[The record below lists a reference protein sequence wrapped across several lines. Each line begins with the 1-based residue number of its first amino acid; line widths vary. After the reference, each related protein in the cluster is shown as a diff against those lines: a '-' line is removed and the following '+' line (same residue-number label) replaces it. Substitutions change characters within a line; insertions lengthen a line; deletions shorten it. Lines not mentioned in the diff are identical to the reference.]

1 MGSFIEDLL
10 NLHLARQGLFSIAN
24 ERFCPRDVF
33 DFVMD
38 MFDHQ
43 TQGSGVHLSVD
54 YVESL
59 LPPNSQGQINKL
71 DYQKRLLG
79 NRETTN
85 MPD

>member
-59 LPPNSQGQINKL
+59 LLPNS
-71 DYQKRLLG
+71 
-79 NRETTN
+79 
-85 MPD
+85 